1 MDVVKIKTKQVLDI
15 EATFRGRPVDDVL
28 HEVAGIA
35 HELLEHCS
43 LVRQELSLPDTVF
56 DPIEGS
62 CCRLLDLL
70 GD

>member
-28 HEVAGIA
+28 QEVADIA
-35 HELLEHCS
+35 HELLERCS

-56 DPIEGS
+56 DSIEGS